1 MTTRRAPG
9 RRVAVYTDYRYRRA
23 DGRLYAERA
32 FALFLVELSRHVDRM
47 TIIGKVDPEPGTSH
61 YELPVDV
68 GFVELPYFSALTR
81 PLQFARSIGRSASR
95 VWRLLDDVDA
105 LWLLGPHPLA
115 VVFAILGVVR
125 GRSVTLGV
133 RQDFRRYV
141 RARHPHSRWIPLAGD
156 LLEAVWRGLGRR
168 LPVVAVGPQLA
179 AQYPADRTLEL
190 SVSLVRAS
198 DIRPAE
204 DPLPDY
210 DGSALTALSVGR
222 LEEEKNPLLLAEI
235 LAALVSQDR
244 RWRLVICGEGPYE
257 NRLRERLEQ
266 LGVADRAELRGYV
279 PNDGGLSELY
289 RSSHALLHVSW
300 TEGLPQVLFEAF
312 AARLPVVATA
322 VGGVPLAAGDAAV
335 LIGPGDADAAADGLR
350 RVASDPA
357 LRAALIDRGLARVE
371 SHTLEHEAAAV
382 AGFICRQSVRSEPSD
397 RRNVG

>member
-1 MTTRRAPG
+1 M
-9 RRVAVYTDYRYRRA
+9 
-23 DGRLYAERA
+23 YAERA
-32 FALFLVELSRHVDRM
+32 FALFLVELGRHVDRL

-61 YELPVDV
+61 YELPADV
-68 GFVELPYFSALTR
+68 GFAELPYFSALTR
-81 PLQFARSIGRSASR
+81 PLQFARSIARSASR

-141 RARHPHSRWIPLAGD
+141 RARHPHSRWIPWAGD
-156 LLEAVWRGLGRR
+156 VLEAVWRGLGRL

-179 AQYPADRTLEL
+179 GQYPADHTLEL
-190 SVSLVRAS
+190 SVSLVRTS
-198 DIRPAE
+198 DIRPAQ

-210 DGSALTALSVGR
+210 DGSVLTALSVGR
-222 LEEEKNPLLLAEI
+222 LEEEKNPVLLAEI
-235 LAALVSQDR
+235 LAALVLRDR
-244 RWRLVICGEGPYE
+244 RWRLVVCGEGPSK
-257 NRLRERLEQ
+257 NQLRERLEQ
-266 LGVADRAELRGYV
+266 LRMADHAQLRGYV
-279 PNDGGLSELY
+279 PNDGGLRELY

-322 VGGVPLAAGDAAV
+322 VGGVPQAAGDAAV
-335 LIGPGDADAAADGLR
+335 LIGPGDAGAAVDGLR
-350 RVASDPA
+350 RIASDQS

-382 AGFICRQSVRSEPSD
+382 AAFICRRSVAVNSEP
-397 RRNVG
+397 VG